1 MVLGV
6 CRRNRVTPIS
16 LCMSLPVPVHLC
28 MSLPVPVHLTDFLAP
43 SPYPFVTLF
52 QTASRTAAVEISISV
67 HPSVEKKHSGLGL
80 RWVGADAG
88 NETRISRLDL
98 CSLIGLESLV
108 C

>member
-1 MVLGV
+1 MEQQ
-6 CRRNRVTPIS
+6 
-16 LCMSLPVPVHLC
+16 
-28 MSLPVPVHLTDFLAP
+28 FA
-43 SPYPFVTLF
+43 LF
-52 QTASRTAAVEISISV
+52 QHRPLPEESISV

-98 CSLIGLESLV
+98 CSLVGLESLV